1 MAKPT
6 DDQPDEAS
14 GAEEAPL
21 VEAEAADD
29 APPADNSLSRTWIP
43 DRWRGV
49 AAAALS
55 LIVPGSGHLFLRKWR
70 RAAPFLAGSLVVL
83 LTAFYFYGRGTI
95 GLLGLLV
102 QPKWVWGLVI
112 ANLVIAALRVVAAV
126 DAYRLAPAFE
136 TRSQNWAVLVRGG
149 IATVLVLFLV
159 VPHVFVGERA
169 SALLTLLDR
178 VFVDDAQ
185 AAAAEI
191 RVRVAADAARFGG
204 SVSATT
210 TTVPPST
217 TTTLPRGTIP
227 TGGVEFGELP
237 DPTLSPTA
245 NTRVTVLLAGGDAGP
260 GRTGLRTDVMMLA
273 SLDLATNQASII
285 SISRETVGWLLPTS
299 LQGEYQSKQDYL
311 FNLAKLAEE
320 NGSTQ
325 ATDPEPEERPRQIWL
340 DRINAV
346 YPSSTSFTN
355 RYPNGVSPGME
366 ALIDVI
372 EATLAIPIDYYVLV
386 DFAGFVDVI
395 DAIGGVTVTVRSS
408 MNVLFSPAKPGDE
421 EFMLELSPGRQRMDG
436 RTALAYA
443 RNRSDSNDI
452 VRTRRQ
458 RCLIREVAAQ
468 ADAYRILREFPR
480 LATTI
485 ERHVTTNIPL
495 RVLPDLITLVAAL
508 DTDDITTGAIEQ
520 GNLAPKRNYRFLPV
534 IDPDRARAYI
544 RQVFAGLETGSSP
557 LSTEECG

>member
-6 DDQPDEAS
+6 DEHSEDPAAGS
-14 GAEEAPL
+14 AEVLSDGGPE
-21 VEAEAADD
+21 EGDAA
-29 APPADNSLSRTWIP
+29 AHSPQWIP

-49 AAAALS
+49 TAAALS
-55 LIVPGSGHLFLRKWR
+55 LVVPGAGHLFLRKWR
-70 RAAPFLAGSLVVL
+70 RAVPFLAGSLVVL
-83 LTAFYFYGRGTI
+83 GVGVFFYGKGTV
-95 GLLGLLV
+95 GLLSLLV
-102 QPKWVWGLVI
+102 QPKWVWGLVV
-112 ANLVIAALRVVAAV
+112 ANIIVAGLRVVAAF
-126 DAYRLAPAFE
+126 DAYRLAPPFE
-136 TRSQNWAVLVRGG
+136 TRSENWAILARGG
-149 IATVLVLFLV
+149 LAAALVLFLV
-159 VPHVFVGERA
+159 LPHVFVGERA
-169 SALLTLLDR
+169 SSLLTLLDR
-178 VFVDDAQ
+178 VFVDDTQ

-191 RVRVAADAARFGG
+191 RLRVAADAARFGG

-210 TTVPPST
+210 STVPPST

-237 DPTLSPTA
+237 DPTLSPVA

-273 SLDLATNQASII
+273 SLDLTTNTAAVI
-285 SISRETVGWLLPTS
+285 SISRETVGWLLPTR
-299 LQGEYQSKQDYL
+299 LQSEYQSKQDYL
-311 FNLAKLAEE
+311 FNLAKSAEE
-320 NGSTQ
+320 NGTSQ
-325 ATDPEPEERPRQIWL
+325 ATDPEPEERPREIWL

-346 YPSSTSFTN
+346 YPSSRNFTH
-355 RYPNGVSPGME
+355 RYPNGINPGME
-366 ALIDVI
+366 ALVEVI
-372 EATLAIPIDYYVLV
+372 ETTLAIPIDYYVLV

-408 MNVLFSPAKPGDE
+408 MTVLFSPAKPGDE
-421 EFMLELSPGRQRMDG
+421 EFLLELSPGRQRMDG

-468 ADAYRILREFPR
+468 ADAYRILRDFPR
-480 LATTI
+480 LATAI

-508 DTDDITTGAIEQ
+508 DTDAISTGAIEQ

-534 IDPDRARAYI
+534 IDPGRARAFI
-544 RQVFAGLETGSSP
+544 NQVFAGLETGTP
-557 LSTEECG
+557 VGNAEECG